1 MHHLIVFFEV
11 YNNDISRCF
20 FHFFETLNFWVLG
33 ECKGQQIAQNDKKK
47 VVLLRVPPM
56 IVVFGTHV

>member
-1 MHHLIVFFEV
+1 MTSPGAFF
-11 YNNDISRCF
+11 I
-20 FHFFETLNFWVLG
+20 FFETLNFWVLG

-47 VVLLRVPPM
+47 IFLLRVPDM